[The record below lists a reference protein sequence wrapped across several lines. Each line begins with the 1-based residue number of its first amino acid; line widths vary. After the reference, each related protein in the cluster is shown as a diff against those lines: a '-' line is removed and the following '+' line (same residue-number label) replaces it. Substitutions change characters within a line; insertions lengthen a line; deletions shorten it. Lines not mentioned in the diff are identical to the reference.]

1 MKNVLQQTNNL
12 FRKASCMNQINPTAK
27 NADFMT
33 IVHKIR
39 ADCFGSVATVSPAV
53 DRWTFQVPAPQCDE
67 ARERNSA
74 N

>member
-1 MKNVLQQTNNL
+1 
-12 FRKASCMNQINPTAK
+12 
-27 NADFMT
+27 MT

-53 DRWTFQVPAPQCDE
+53 DSWTFQVPAPQCDE